1 MKWDE
6 VLNKSPKKHIPR
18 WIILI
23 IDLSICLFSFTLAHV
38 LRYNFEMG
46 IQQYNVI
53 YNAIPLF
60 LAVRFITF
68 YIAKTYHGIVRYS
81 GTQDIIRIFTT
92 LFIGSTLFIAS
103 NYITTLF
110 TENHRFLIPHSVVII
125 DFFISLVLMTSSRF
139 AYKYLYKRIN
149 ATDNNNSNNGRIN
162 VIIYGAGDSGLITKR
177 TLEQENRNRYRVI
190 GFVDDNPAKAKKR
203 IDGVPIYHSGQH
215 LERVAK
221 INKVDE
227 VIISIQNISK
237 QSKKNIIETCLAL
250 NLKIKVIPPVEKWIN
265 GELSFS
271 QFKKVNIEDLLER
284 DVIQLDIEKISE
296 NIKGKTIMITGAAGS
311 IGSEIVRQVIPFYP
325 LKLVLIDQAETPLY
339 ELESQLK
346 ELFKNHGYSKTV
358 EIIVADI
365 RCLEKIEQIVAT
377 YLPDVIYHAA
387 AYKHVPLMEAN
398 PDEAIATNVRGTK
411 TLADLAVKYGI
422 GKFVMVSTDKA
433 VNPTNVMGASKRI
446 AEIYVQSLNNS
457 PINTKT
463 RFITTRFGNVLGSN
477 GSVIPLFKKQIAE
490 GGPITVTH
498 PDITRYFMTIP
509 EACQLVIEAGNMGNG
524 GEIFIFDMGQSVKI
538 VDLAKKMIKLSGL
551 KLGKDITIE
560 FTGLRPGEKLM
571 EELLNDSENT
581 LPTHHPKITIAKI
594 KPYDYEV
601 ITEEVNALIELVN
614 KHDYDLIVKKMKQIV
629 PEYISN
635 NSVYSSL
642 DMMKLP
648 S

>member
-1 MKWDE
+1 MRWEE
-6 VLNKSPKKHIPR
+6 VLNKPTKKHIPR
-18 WIILI
+18 WVILV
-23 IDLSICLFSFTLAHV
+23 IDLSICLFAFAFAHV
-38 LRYNFEMG
+38 LRYNFEFG
-46 IQQYNVI
+46 TQQYNTL
-53 YNAIPLF
+53 YDAIPLF
-60 LAVRFITF
+60 ITVRFITF

-92 LFIGSTLFIAS
+92 LIIGSSIFIAANYISTLFSQSQHFI
-103 NYITTLF
+103 
-110 TENHRFLIPHSVVII
+110 IPHSVVII

-139 AYKYLYKRIN
+139 TYKYLYKRIN
-149 ATDNNNSNNGRIN
+149 TNENNANHNGRIN
-162 VIIYGAGDSGLITKR
+162 VIIYGAGDSGIITKR
-177 TLEQENRNRYRVI
+177 TLEQENRNRYKVI
-190 GFVDDNPAKAKKR
+190 AFVDDDASKAKKR
-203 IDGVPIYHSGQH
+203 IDGVPIYHSEHH
-215 LERVAK
+215 LERLARE
-221 INKVDE
+221 NKVDE

-237 QSKKNIIETCLAL
+237 QNKKDIIETCLAL

-284 DVIQLDIEKISE
+284 DVIQLDIEKISQ

-311 IGSEIVRQVIPFYP
+311 IGSEIVRQIIPFYP
-325 LKLVLIDQAETPLY
+325 LKLVLVDQAETPLY
-339 ELESQLK
+339 DLESQLK
-346 ELFKNHGYSKTV
+346 ELFKNHGFIKMV
-358 EIIVADI
+358 DIIVADI
-365 RCLEKIEQIVAT
+365 RCKAKLEHIIAT

-387 AYKHVPLMEAN
+387 AYKHVPLMESN
-398 PDEAIATNVRGTK
+398 PDEAIFTNVQGTK
-411 TLADLAVKYGI
+411 TLADLAVKYSI

-457 PINTKT
+457 PQNKNT

-498 PDITRYFMTIP
+498 PEITRYFMTIP

-594 KPYDYEV
+594 KPYDFEV
-601 ITEEVNALIELVN
+601 IAEEVSALIELVST
-614 KHDYDLIVKKMKQIV
+614 HDYDLIVKKMKQIV

-642 DMMKLP
+642 DMVKLP

>member
-6 VLNKSPKKHIPR
+6 VLNKSSKKHIPR
-18 WIILI
+18 WIILL
-23 IDLSICLFSFTLAHV
+23 IDLSICLFSFAFAHV

-46 IQQYNVI
+46 AQQYNVI

-60 LAVRFITF
+60 LIVRFITF

-92 LFIGSTLFIAS
+92 LIIGSAIFITS
-103 NYITTLF
+103 NYIAKLF
-110 TENHRFLIPHSVVII
+110 TQDHRFIIPHSVVII

-139 AYKYLYKRIN
+139 TYKYLYKRIN
-149 ATDNNNSNNGRIN
+149 TNDNNNNNSGRIN

-177 TLEQENRNRYRVI
+177 TLEQENRNRYKVI
-190 GFVDDNPAKAKKR
+190 GFVDDDPAKAKKR

-215 LERVAK
+215 LEKVAK

-227 VIISIQNISK
+227 VILSIQNISK

-284 DVIQLDIEKISE
+284 DVIQLDIEQISQ

-311 IGSEIVRQVIPFYP
+311 IGSEIVRQLIPFYP

-346 ELFKNHGYSKTV
+346 EMFKHHGYSKTV
-358 EIIVADI
+358 DIIVADI
-365 RCLEKIEQIVAT
+365 RCSEKIEQIIAN
-377 YLPDVIYHAA
+377 YMPDVIYHAA
-387 AYKHVPLMEAN
+387 AYKHVPLMESN
-398 PDEAIATNVRGTK
+398 PDEAIATNVNGTK

-422 GKFVMVSTDKA
+422 DKFVMVSTDKA

-457 PINTKT
+457 PNNTKT

-509 EACQLVIEAGNMGNG
+509 EACQLVIEAGNMGKG

-551 KLGKDITIE
+551 TLGKDITIE

-601 ITEEVNALIELVN
+601 IAEEVNTLIELV
-614 KHDYDLIVKKMKQIV
+614 KSHDYDLIVQKMKQIV

-642 DMMKLP
+642 DMVKLP